1 MDVKATYKNK
11 LNVLKTFITMMV
23 VTVFLAF
30 NGIRSEAKVIQ
41 TQEGDDQVTVT
52 WDDKTNT
59 DYAIGYAK
67 VEGDVTDAMHTA
79 KAMAAGRSIVLP
91 STQKSYT
98 ITGLSVNS
106 QYVVYLLRKTG
117 SKNTGSDDYVFNSYV
132 CTKLT
137 NITNLRQTEWYK
149 GIKEVNVEW
158 DKVPGEFYQ
167 VDYEVR
173 FMNEKGKVIETKVL
187 KANKYSHSV
196 DNKKIYKIQVRA
208 IRSPKDGISTVPK
221 TSTPWTDA
229 EYLIPQPV
237 VKSAKIKDGKM
248 TIKWDKIPGATNYK
262 IYVSTDKN
270 KGYKKVGSVKGK
282 KNKFTVKKL
291 KKKKFKKSK
300 TYYIYVTANKKVNG
314 KIIKKGVSYVYEVR
328 NGKVSEKSTQFP
340 F

>member
-67 VEGDVTDAMHTA
+67 VEGNVTDAMHTA

-117 SKNTGSDDYVFNSYV
+117 S
-132 CTKLT
+132 
-137 NITNLRQTEWYK
+137 I
-149 GIKEVNVEW
+149 
-158 DKVPGEFYQ
+158 Q
-167 VDYEVR
+167 VDL
-173 FMNEKGKVIETKVL
+173 IAETDL
-187 KANKYSHSV
+187 QIILFSICFFICCNRNSS
-196 DNKKIYKIQVRA
+196 I
-208 IRSPKDGISTVPK
+208 IS
-221 TSTPWTDA
+221 
-229 EYLIPQPV
+229 
-237 VKSAKIKDGKM
+237 
-248 TIKWDKIPGATNYK
+248 
-262 IYVSTDKN
+262 
-270 KGYKKVGSVKGK
+270 
-282 KNKFTVKKL
+282 F
-291 KKKKFKKSK
+291 
-300 TYYIYVTANKKVNG
+300 
-314 KIIKKGVSYVYEVR
+314 
-328 NGKVSEKSTQFP
+328 
-340 F
+340 